1 MMPPNEQEVNLFK
14 QHCPGHRAPS
24 VCLGIILHG
33 PWRKDFGY
41 CISLTVPSLSSL
53 LLPSNM
59 DQMYL

>member
-14 QHCPGHRAPS
+14 QQCPGHRVPS

-33 PWRKDFGY
+33 PWRKDSEY
-41 CISLTVPSLSSL
+41 LISLTVPSTSL

-59 DQMYL
+59 DHMYL